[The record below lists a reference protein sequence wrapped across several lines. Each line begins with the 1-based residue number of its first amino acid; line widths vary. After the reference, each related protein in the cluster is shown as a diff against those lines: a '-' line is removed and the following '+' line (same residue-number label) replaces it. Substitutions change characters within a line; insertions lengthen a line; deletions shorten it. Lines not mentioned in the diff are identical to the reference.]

1 MSKNKLVYYFDTAAN
16 LEVENHN
23 NGDWVQ
29 VTCNW
34 FRSYAGNRRIGGE
47 EYVGPIFYEGTN
59 YLYDGPL
66 NGKIINIDE
75 IDDVKSL
82 KKVRKT
88 TKFSH
93 ANEWA

>member
-59 YLYDGPL
+59 YLYEGPL

>member
-1 MSKNKLVYYFDTAAN
+1 MSKNKLVYHFNTAAF
-16 LEVENHN
+16 LEVQNHS
-23 NGDWVQ
+23 NGDWLQ
-29 VTCNW
+29 TTCNW

-47 EYVGPIFYEGTN
+47 TYEGPIFYEGTN
-59 YLYDGPL
+59 YLYEGPL

-93 ANEWA
+93 SNEWA

>member
-59 YLYDGPL
+59 YLYEGPL

-75 IDDVKSL
+75 IDDAKSL

-93 ANEWA
+93 ANEWT